1 MKKPEE
7 INGKVKRAKIL
18 IDNEAHL
25 RDIFKDIKIE
35 ETRKAPLRI
44 LTKSKKLYKRNRK
57 YHGLVF
63 LQKRENPDVKTILL
77 EIKDRS
83 R

>member
-35 ETRKAPLRI
+35 ETRKAPYGSDEI
-44 LTKSKKLYKRNRK
+44 KKLYKETENTIDD
-57 YHGLVF
+57 L
-63 LQKRENPDVKTILL
+63 LQKRKFPM
-77 EIKDRS
+77 
-83 R
+83 